1 MPRKRTEMGGPAEAA
16 FGRSLKRLR
25 QERGLSQERLS
36 EMSGCDRSYISLLE
50 SGINS
55 PSLSMIFQLAT
66 ALKAR
71 PSVLLAE
78 IEEELGWQET
88 GDPPPARHHEP

>member
-16 FGRSLKRLR
+16 FGRCLKRLR

-36 EMSGCDRSYISLLE
+36 EVSKCDRSYISLLE

-55 PSLSMIFQLAT
+55 PSLTMVFQLAG
-66 ALKAR
+66 ALQIR
-71 PSVLLAE
+71 PSVLLGQ
-78 IEEELGWQET
+78 IEDELGWET
-88 GDPPPARHHEP
+88 SPAKANGSD